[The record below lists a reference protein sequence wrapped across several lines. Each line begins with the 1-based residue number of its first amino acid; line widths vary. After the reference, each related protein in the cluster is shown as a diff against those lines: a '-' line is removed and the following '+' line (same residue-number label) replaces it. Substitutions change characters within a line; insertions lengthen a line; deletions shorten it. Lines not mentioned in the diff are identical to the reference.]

1 LRLEGKV
8 VIWLEYFNAQSRS
21 RGRRVPKLARP
32 VTLEELVKATKELGL
47 NPVPLNKRYP
57 RTRKDG
63 AVLVDKVASKQR
75 IIKMIY
81 KVLQNYLRK

>member
-1 LRLEGKV
+1 LRLEGRV
-8 VIWLEYFNAQSRS
+8 IIWLEYFNAQSRS

-32 VTLEELVKATKELGL
+32 VTLEELVKAAKELGL
-47 NPVPLNKRYP
+47 NPMHLNKRYP

-63 AVLVDKVASKQR
+63 AILVDKVASKQR

-81 KVLQNYLRK
+81 EVLQNYLRK

>member
-1 LRLEGKV
+1 MRLEGKV
-8 VIWLEYFNAQSRS
+8 VIWLEYFNAQSRG

-32 VTLEELVKATKELGL
+32 ITLEELVKAAKELGL
-47 NPVPLNKRYP
+47 NPMHLNKRYP

-63 AVLVDKVASKQR
+63 AILVDKVASKQR

-81 KVLQNYLRK
+81 EVLLNYLRK